1 MFLPLIEIEPSIKA
15 QLMETDKPPKLELV
29 RILINKRGAYSMER
43 VHLAPNKPLERTQ
56 QVEEIYPD
64 MDGNSIKQSIRFKA
78 PIVWIMEMI
87 S

>member
-1 MFLPLIEIEPSIKA
+1 MFLPLIETEHNIKA
-15 QLMETDKPPKLELV
+15 QQMEIDKPQKLELV

-56 QVEEIYPD
+56 PVEESYRD
-64 MDGNSIKQSIRFKA
+64 MDGNSIKLSIRFKA
-78 PIVWIMEMI
+78 PIVWMEMI

>member
-1 MFLPLIEIEPSIKA
+1 MCLPLIETELNIKA
-15 QLMETDKPPKLELV
+15 QLMEIDKPPKLELV

-56 QVEEIYPD
+56 PVEESYRD